1 MIVVA
6 VEGLIQAALG
16 FGEVFDTPSFLWGL
30 TVIAAG
36 TSLPDAVVSVRAA
49 QSGKSVT
56 SLANVLGSNT
66 FDLLVAV
73 PVGVLI
79 AGSATVD
86 FASIV
91 PMMGFLTLA
100 TLILFTV
107 LRTELAL
114 TTPEAYVLLG
124 VYALFIGWLVLETTG
139 VLGFIP
145 GA

>member
-1 MIVVA
+1 
-6 VEGLIQAALG
+6 
-16 FGEVFDTPSFLWGL
+16 
-30 TVIAAG
+30 
-36 TSLPDAVVSVRAA
+36 
-49 QSGKSVT
+49 
-56 SLANVLGSNT
+56 LANVLGSNT